1 LDQPDSAKTLCID
14 IGGSH
19 LKAAVVLPD
28 GAVVGDEVRIPTP
41 ATTGPPMMVEAIAGF
56 VAPLGAFDRVAVGF
70 PGAVRA
76 GVVQTAPNIKGM
88 GWHNFPLSDALRDR
102 FGKPV
107 RLANDATVQGLGVI
121 EGKGVECTIT
131 FGTGM
136 GFALFEDGIP
146 GPHLELSQHPARN
159 RKTYDQYVGRV
170 EHDRIGLKRWN
181 KRVRRVIEQVR
192 VLVNFD
198 VLYIGGGNAR
208 HISFVVPPDVRIV
221 PNVSGITGGIHLWE
235 HRLDSCFPCPASTG

>member
-1 LDQPDSAKTLCID
+1 VDQSRPSPAKTLCID

-28 GAVVGDEVRIPTP
+28 GVMVGDEVRIVTP
-41 ATTGPPMMVEAIAGF
+41 VTSGPPMMVEAIAGF

-88 GWHNFPLSDALRDR
+88 GWHNFPLQDALRDR
-102 FGKPV
+102 LGKPV

-121 EGKGVECTIT
+121 KGEGVECTIT

-136 GFALFEDGIP
+136 GFALFDEGVP

-159 RKTYDQYVGRV
+159 KKTYDQYVGRA

-181 KRVRRVIEQVR
+181 LRVRRVIEQVK
-192 VLVNFD
+192 VLVNYD
-198 VLYIGGGNAR
+198 VLYIGGGNAK
-208 HISFVVPPDVRIV
+208 HISFVVPPDVKIV
-221 PNVSGITGGIHLWE
+221 SNTSGITGGIKLWNPT
-235 HRLDSCFPCPASTG
+235 LDALFAIA